1 VSLRAVLSIAGVNAR
16 RLARD
21 RSALFF
27 LVLLPVML
35 IFVIGVA
42 IGGFGTRIDVGV
54 VGGEGGPLARSLQR
68 ELSRSGV
75 VKVHE
80 YRSRRSLE
88 SAFRHG
94 TAFAGVVIPPDYDAA
109 LQRGT
114 TIRVDFIS
122 DLTRSTTGA
131 VRAAVTAAVDHE
143 AGVVGAARFAG
154 GSFPASLAV
163 AREQA
168 KEAGGITV
176 RTSSADARNAI
187 PNGFGWTAPTN
198 LVLFV
203 FITAMAS
210 SGRLVLLRTSGVARR
225 ILASPVSASTLL
237 LGELFYSFVL
247 VVAQG
252 LFIVLVGSFVF
263 DVQWGSLGS
272 ALTVL
277 VVTAFVATGLG
288 VLVGSL
294 IRTMEQASAIGP
306 PIGIA
311 LGMLGGCMWPLA
323 IVGPFMRTIGHITP
337 QAWAVDAYIKLI
349 GAGAGL
355 RDILPQLAVLAA
367 FAALLIPL
375 ATWRLRR
382 SVLATS

>member
-1 VSLRAVLSIAGVNAR
+1 MSLRAVLSIAGVNAR
-16 RLARD
+16 RLGRD

-94 TAFAGVVIPPDYDAA
+94 TAFAGVVIPPDYDTT
-109 LQRGT
+109 LQRGMT
-114 TIRVDFIS
+114 SRIDFIS
-122 DLTRSTTGA
+122 DLTRSTTSA
-131 VRAAVTAAVDHE
+131 IRAAVTAAVDHE

-154 GSFPASLAV
+154 GSFAASLTV

-168 KEAGGITV
+168 KQAGGITV

-252 LFIVLVGSFVF
+252 LFIVLVGSVVF

-355 RDILPQLAVLAA
+355 REILPQLAVLAA
-367 FAALLIPL
+367 FATLLIPL